1 MALDTATLSAYS
13 TVATALATIF
23 LVGVTA
29 LLVLATNQLTGVTKK
44 MWLAQDNPRLH
55 FIIYRQGQNL
65 GFATKPERP
74 DQPTRYLY
82 VKNIGKGPA
91 LDIRFNVDVINQHL
105 PREIIAL
112 SPYEEKEIMGLPNTH
127 GEVHIREIN
136 YEDINKMPKN
146 PPDVDL
152 TY

>member
-13 TVATALATIF
+13 TVATTLATIF

-29 LLVLATNQLTGVTKK
+29 FLVLATNQLTGVTKK

-55 FIIYRQGQNL
+55 FYTVIQES
-65 GFATKPERP
+65 GFVGTSPL
-74 DQPTRYLY
+74 PTLYLH

-91 LDIRFNVDVINQHL
+91 LEIRFNVDVINQHL
-105 PREIIAL
+105 PQIIIAL
-112 SPYEEKEIMGLPNTH
+112 SPHEEKKIMGLPNRH

-136 YEDINKMPKN
+136 YEDINGMPKN
-146 PPDVDL
+146 PSDVDL